1 MFHPGLLKCRLNEL
15 GIKAKTHPEFIE
27 RAKEIVCD
35 HHELQRNNSSLEDEV
50 KQLEVDH
57 EKMLAKQE
65 KEFIERS
72 LKERPDMSPAK
83 V

>member
-1 MFHPGLLKCRLNEL
+1 M
-15 GIKAKTHPEFIE
+15 
-27 RAKEIVCD
+27 CD